1 MGYLVMP
8 RYSKNLH
15 EYLISQKRLEG
26 KIDKSEIF
34 QIASQILSTLEIVH
48 SSNRTYNDL
57 KPQNIMIEKEENG
70 DAFTILI
77 DFGSSAKFRDS
88 VGVHLEQPNE
98 SGSKSF
104 NSQWWY
110 ASDKN

>member
-77 DFGSSAKFRDS
+77 DFGSSAKFSDS
-88 VGVHLEQPNE
+88 AGVHLEQPNE